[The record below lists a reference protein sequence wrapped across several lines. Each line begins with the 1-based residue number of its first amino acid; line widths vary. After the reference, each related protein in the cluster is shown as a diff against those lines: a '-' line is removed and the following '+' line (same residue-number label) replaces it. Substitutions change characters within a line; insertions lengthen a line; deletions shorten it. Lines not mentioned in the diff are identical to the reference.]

1 MPETKAI
8 EDVVLDWLREANTD
22 EERTVG
28 SETPL
33 LELEVLDSLSI
44 LQLVGFLE
52 ERFELKM
59 PLEEFV
65 PDNFATPKTVA
76 EMVARNIPSAA

>member
-1 MPETKAI
+1 MTSIRTI
-8 EDVVLDWLREANTD
+8 EDVVLDWLRETSADEDVAVDSNTQ
-22 EERTVG
+22 
-28 SETPL
+28 L

-52 ERFELKM
+52 EHFEVKM

-65 PDNFATPKTVA
+65 PDNFATPRTVA
-76 EMVARNIPSAA
+76 EMVARRRQSAA

>member
-1 MPETKAI
+1 MTGVRSI
-8 EDVVLDWLREANTD
+8 EQAVLDWLRECSD
-22 EERTVG
+22 PETV
-28 SETPL
+28 SVDSDTKL

-76 EMVARNIPSAA
+76 EMVARWLQSAA